1 MQAKLFTF
9 TLAGNTE
16 KLTSH
21 IRESLFF
28 FFFNDKNCTV
38 RYFETIVAHVK
49 YLNFSK
55 QGALT
60 VKKILGWKE
69 PITWIIAHIEFQIKV
84 DCYLPRFC
92 KQCF

>member
-21 IRESLFF
+21 IRESSVQIFF
-28 FFFNDKNCTV
+28 VFNDKNCTV
-38 RYFETIVAHVK
+38 YHFWDNCCRHK
-49 YLNFSK
+49 YLKISK

-60 VKKILGWKE
+60 IKKN
-69 PITWIIAHIEFQIKV
+69 F
-84 DCYLPRFC
+84 
-92 KQCF
+92 

>member
-21 IRESLFF
+21 IRESSD

-38 RYFETIVAHVK
+38 HYFETIVADI
-49 YLNFSK
+49 F
-55 QGALT
+55 
-60 VKKILGWKE
+60 KI
-69 PITWIIAHIEFQIKV
+69 F
-84 DCYLPRFC
+84 
-92 KQCF
+92 

>member
-21 IRESLFF
+21 SRESSDLFFLFF
-28 FFFNDKNCTV
+28 FLMTELHSSLFWDNCC
-38 RYFETIVAHVK
+38 RHK
-49 YLNFSK
+49 YLKFSK

-60 VKKILGWKE
+60 
-69 PITWIIAHIEFQIKV
+69 IKNFKV
-84 DCYLPRFC
+84 G
-92 KQCF
+92 KSQ